1 MSRTYGLI
9 VWGHGDPVE
18 EEVRGGAD
26 VFTVDADGLEA
37 ALIEAG
43 VPYERLEATLGELGP
58 LDGTPGALFR
68 RKAVAEPQTPATAV
82 IVEGSRNA
90 RTTR

>member
-18 EEVRGGAD
+18 EVRAGAE
-26 VFTVDADGLEA
+26 VFTVDADALEA

-43 VPYERLEATLGELGP
+43 VPHERIEATLGELGP
-58 LDGTPGALFR
+58 RDGTPGAVFR
-68 RKAVAEPQTPATAV
+68 RKAVAELQTPATAV
-82 IVEGSRNA
+82 VEEGSRNA
-90 RTTR
+90 RSTR